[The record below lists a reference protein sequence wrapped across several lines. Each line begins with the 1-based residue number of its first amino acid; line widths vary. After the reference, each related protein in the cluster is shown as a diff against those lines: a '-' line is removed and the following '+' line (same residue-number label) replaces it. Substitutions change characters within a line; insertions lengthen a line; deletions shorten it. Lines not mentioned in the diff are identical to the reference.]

1 MFLPDDQRF
10 TTTARATGFQLMKM
24 SALSAVIRIACIS
37 IAAVPSIVLAQFS
50 DSYNFLKAVR
60 DKEVNKVNEI
70 ISKPGSGA
78 IIIDTRDNA
87 TGEGAIHI
95 VTKRRDTQWMAFLLS
110 KGAKADLRDNRGE
123 TPLLAATQVGFIE
136 GAALLLKGRASV
148 DAANNSGETPLIR
161 AVQRRD
167 LKLVNMFLA
176 AGANPD
182 KRDRLAGKSAR
193 DYAKADARGA
203 AVLKLLEAPQTA
215 KKPVAGPS
223 L

>member
-1 MFLPDDQRF
+1 
-10 TTTARATGFQLMKM
+10 MKM
-24 SALSAVIRIACIS
+24 STLSAFIRLACIS
-37 IAAVPSIVLAQFS
+37 IAVVPAVALAQFS

-60 DKEVNKVNEI
+60 DKEVSKVNEI

-78 IIIDTRDNA
+78 IIIDTRDGA

-95 VTKRRDTQWMAFLLS
+95 VTKRRDIQWMAFLLS

-123 TPLLAATQVGFIE
+123 TALLAATQVGFVE

-148 DAANNSGETPLIR
+148 DVANNSGETPLIR

-167 LKLVNMFLA
+167 LKLVEMFLT

-193 DYAKADARGA
+193 DYAKADTRGA
-203 AVLKLLEAPQTA
+203 AVLKLLDAPRGA

>member
-1 MFLPDDQRF
+1 
-10 TTTARATGFQLMKM
+10 MKL
-24 SALSAVIRIACIS
+24 SALSNTLRLAVLCL
-37 IAAVPSIVLAQFS
+37 AAVSTVAVAQFS

-70 ISKPGSGA
+70 ISKPGSGS

-95 VTKRRDTQWMAFLLS
+95 VTRRRDLQWMAFLLS
-110 KGAKADLRDNRGE
+110 KGARADLRDNRGE
-123 TPLLAATQVGFIE
+123 TALLAATLVGFTD

-148 DAANNSGETPLIR
+148 DVANNSGETPLIR

-203 AVLKLLEAPQTA
+203 SVLKLLDAPRTA
-215 KKPVAGPS
+215 KKPVSGPS

>member
-1 MFLPDDQRF
+1 MTF
-10 TTTARATGFQLMKM
+10 
-24 SALSAVIRIACIS
+24 SALKTTIRTACVAVVAIPAIA
-37 IAAVPSIVLAQFS
+37 LAQFS

-70 ISKPGSGA
+70 VSKPGSGA
-78 IIIDTRDNA
+78 IIIDTRDQS

-95 VTKRRDTQWMAFLLS
+95 VTKRRDLGWMGFLLN
-110 KGAKADLRDNRGE
+110 KGAKPDLRDNRGD
-123 TPLLAATQVGFIE
+123 TALLMATQIGFAD

-148 DAANNSGETPLIR
+148 DVANLSGETPLIR

-167 LKLVNMFLA
+167 LGLVSLFLK

-193 DYAKADARGA
+193 DYAKSDPRGG
-203 AVLKLLEAPQTA
+203 AVLKLLDAPRA
-215 KKPVAGPS
+215 APRPVSGPT